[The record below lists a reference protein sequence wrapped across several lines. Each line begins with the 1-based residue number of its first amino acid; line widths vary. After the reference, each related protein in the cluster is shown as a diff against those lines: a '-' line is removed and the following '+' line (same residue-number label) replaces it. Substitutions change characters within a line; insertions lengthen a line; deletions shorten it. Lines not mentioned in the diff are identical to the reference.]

1 MSPIPVLFV
10 SILLTVSFVFSAKVD
25 EKDSNSMFLI
35 EESQSESESVPPPP
49 GSQLLRSR
57 KTPRERTDSFHKSA
71 DQMNKLNTIEVFV
84 DPKRYE
90 FFEHCEKRLNS
101 RDTLVEEWEGFIMDY
116 NDMYPSRSPSP
127 SRSRSLS
134 RSNSLSRSRSFNTNS
149 SKSRLPSFSEED
161 EDDFELE
168 N

>member
-25 EKDSNSMFLI
+25 EINFKDSNSMFLI
-35 EESQSESESVPPPP
+35 DGEIESESVPPPP

-71 DQMNKLNTIEVFV
+71 DQMDKLNTIEVFV

-90 FFEHCEKRLNS
+90 FFEHCEKRWNS

-116 NDMYPSRSPSP
+116 NHMYPSRSR

-149 SKSRLPSFSEED
+149 SKSRLASFSEED

>member
-35 EESQSESESVPPPP
+35 EESQSESVPPPP

-84 DPKRYE
+84 NPKRYE
-90 FFEHCEKRLNS
+90 FFEHCEKRWNS

-116 NDMYPSRSPSP
+116 HDMYPSRSP
-127 SRSRSLS
+127 
-134 RSNSLSRSRSFNTNS
+134 SRSRSFNTNS
-149 SKSRLPSFSEED
+149 SKSRLASFSEED